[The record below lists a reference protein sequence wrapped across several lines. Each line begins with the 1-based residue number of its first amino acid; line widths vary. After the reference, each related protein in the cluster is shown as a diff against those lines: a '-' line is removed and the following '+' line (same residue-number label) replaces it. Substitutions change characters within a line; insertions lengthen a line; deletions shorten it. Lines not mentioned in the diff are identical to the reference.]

1 MYVKI
6 IYIYIYF
13 IYIYIYIL
21 FEASI
26 DMNKVLI
33 LINLIFIKNFKF

>member
-13 IYIYIYIL
+13 IYIYIL

>member
-6 IYIYIYF
+6 MYIYIF
-13 IYIYIYIL
+13 YIYIYIL

>member
-6 IYIYIYF
+6 IYIYIF
-13 IYIYIYIL
+13 YIYIYIL